1 MPQYL
6 IVSAIAGVLFLL
18 SWGVIFYLFRKIRQC
33 EFQLAL
39 VHDNLLDNENKLNQV
54 NDELHETLIGNQALG
69 RKVKDLVRLIG
80 EVQSRQDKFAE
91 QDPQSRFYANAVK
104 LITEG
109 ASLEDVMREC
119 DLPRAEAELLFSLHQ
134 S

>member
-39 VHDNLLDNENKLNQV
+39 VHDNLLGNENKLNQV
-54 NDELHETLIGNQALG
+54 NDELHETRIGNQALG

-80 EVQSRQDKFAE
+80 EVQSRQEKLAE

-104 LITEG
+104 LITDG